1 MLQDIE
7 ALCTTPQG
15 DNVPRNPLGLSKN
28 QITVLNLVCLGCSA
42 KRKNTLRSFCA
53 NTYELKMDWINSNR
67 QKMPTSNFKT
77 PKGS

>member
-15 DNVPRNPLGLSKN
+15 DNVPRNPLGWSKN
-28 QITVLNLVCLGCSA
+28 QITVLNVVSGGCSA

-53 NTYELKMDWINSNR
+53 NTNKLKMDWINSNR
-67 QKMPTSNFKT
+67 QKVATTNF
-77 PKGS
+77 